1 MRGCA
6 MSSPPSRNHFERESI
21 QGGAAEL
28 VEGRMSGNA
37 GFCGG
42 APAPTVVRA
51 HLIVGDK
58 GNVSVDVEQL
68 YGAPAPTTKIA
79 DRFATLTDGE
89 TLLVSLANDG
99 SVIGAAWPVF
109 RNTVSL
115 EHGIPDMTEAEA
127 VSLLMSRKCTTD
139 LRALHHSGVR
149 PPLEPTLAQRGC
161 NRCNTSPGTALD
173 AGGTA
178 IVLAAAVV
186 TAAILRRR

>member
-1 MRGCA
+1 
-6 MSSPPSRNHFERESI
+6 
-21 QGGAAEL
+21 
-28 VEGRMSGNA
+28 MSGNG

-51 HLIVGDK
+51 HLLALDK
-58 GNVSVDVEQL
+58 GGVNVDVEKL

-79 DRFATLTDGE
+79 ERFAALTDGE

-115 EHGIPDMTEAEA
+115 EHGIPDMTEVEA
-127 VSLLMSRKCTTD
+127 VSLLMSPKCTAD

-149 PPLEPTLAQRGC
+149 PPVQPALAQSGC
-161 NRCNTSPGTALD
+161 SRCTTAAGPSPWLD
-173 AGGTA
+173 AGSTA
-178 IVLAAAVV
+178 LVLGAVLV
-186 TAAILRRR
+186 TATLLRRR